1 MPRTMVLSI
10 TNKSDARTT
19 DVVPPI
25 LRFPA
30 MKRSLWKTA

>member
-10 TNKSDARTT
+10 INKSSEIRTV
-19 DVVPPI
+19 VVPPI

-30 MKRSLWKTA
+30 MKRSL